1 MINIL
6 VIGSNLINEFIT
18 YLVQF
23 VGFGFVLAAIPSLL
37 GWFINWVFNLLRMT

>member
-1 MINIL
+1 ML
-6 VIGSNLINEFIT
+6 VIGTDLIKDFVT
-18 YLVQF
+18 YLIQF

>member
-1 MINIL
+1 ML
-6 VIGSNLINEFIT
+6 VIGSDLIKDFVT
-18 YLVQF
+18 YLIQF